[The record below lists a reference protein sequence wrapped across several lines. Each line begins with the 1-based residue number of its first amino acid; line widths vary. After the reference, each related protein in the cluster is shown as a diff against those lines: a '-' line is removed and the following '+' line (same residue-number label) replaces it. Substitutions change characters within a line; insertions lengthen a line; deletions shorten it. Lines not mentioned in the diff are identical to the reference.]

1 MTTSALA
8 SAIITRL
15 EAVGYRQLQTPFK
28 VASVRFDFTAV
39 LQGQDGRGFDIILI
53 IDTSAGEHGDKSGE
67 RTRQRIEALSRALD
81 VSGSHLVLTAI
92 LAGAPLP
99 TVDVDALSR
108 ICRVLTVDGIDLTP
122 AGLPATETVARD
134 LDDRLRV
141 LLPLK
146 LEDEN
151 GLAADPTGEIEKR
164 LPGTVDP
171 NLAKTFLAAS
181 GRGERAVSRVLS
193 EFLEAALKPG
203 VPP

>member
-39 LQGQDGRGFDIILI
+39 LQGQDGRG